1 MRTYKRTLMGREID
15 FPETGPWTHVK
26 SGGQYIV
33 LFPCMVEN
41 GLVQAVAYSKLGGDG
56 LIWIRPITEFLDGR
70 FV

>member
-1 MRTYKRTLMGREID
+1 MRTHKRTLLGREVD

-33 LFPCMVEN
+33 LFPVVIES
-41 GLVQAVAYSKLGGDG
+41 GLVPGVAYSKIGGDG